1 MLWMAAGSVGEWEEW
16 DGVAPW
22 SLPEGSTY
30 GVLFEEQHLARFV
43 RAIEAHPSVTHV
55 WLVTN
60 SDAAFLEMRETLPAR
75 LVEVRQ
81 LYRDYLHNFTVNAP
95 GVLRA

>member
-16 DGVAPW
+16 DGVSPW

-30 GVLFEEQHLARFV
+30 GVLFDEVHIAEFSEAV
-43 RAIEAHPSVTHV
+43 EAHPSVTHV

-60 SDAAFLEMRETLPAR
+60 SRAAFTEMRQLLPED
-75 LVEVRQ
+75 LLEVRQ
-81 LYRDYLHNFTVNAP
+81 LYRDYLRNFTVNAP
-95 GVLRA
+95 GVLRR